1 MVNRYSLSDVELLM
15 NVIEDYA
22 EQVRENQDAIIELD
36 GGAI

>member
-1 MVNRYSLSDVELLM
+1 M